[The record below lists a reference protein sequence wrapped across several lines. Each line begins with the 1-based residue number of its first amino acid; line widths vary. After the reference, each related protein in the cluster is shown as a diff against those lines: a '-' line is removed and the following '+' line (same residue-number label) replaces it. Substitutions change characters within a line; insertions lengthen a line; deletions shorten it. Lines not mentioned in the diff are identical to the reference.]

1 MDGASANDDLA
12 EEYTMMSGISVED
25 VRLKNFLKQAIL
37 ELMEER
43 RDVLEDIFA
52 EVIED
57 LALARAIQEGE
68 ASEIVSQ
75 SEVFHILEGAA

>member
-1 MDGASANDDLA
+1 
-12 EEYTMMSGISVED
+12 MMSGISVED